1 MMVGVARLLSVFA
14 CSSVVDRFGRKSLMI
29 STAIICIICLV
40 SAGTTLIMEPT
51 SEALRLIP
59 LVAMLIYAFAYS
71 LGVNTVPWILVAEIL
86 PLSVKSLSTSISCMV
101 FSISIFL
108 VTNIFPTLMESIGL
122 GYSLFLFAGSKV
134 VFVTVVKLFIP
145 ETKGK
150 SLVELEQAFY
160 KSKIEI
166 TRF

>member
-40 SAGTTLIMEPT
+40 SAGTTVLMKPT
-51 SEALRLIP
+51 SEVLRTIP
-59 LVAMLIYAFAYS
+59 LVAMLIYAFTYN

-86 PLSVKSLSTSISCMV
+86 PLSVRSLSTSIACMV
-101 FSISIFL
+101 FSIFTFF
-108 VTNIFPTLMESIGL
+108 VANTVPTLMESIGL
-122 GYSLFLFAGSKV
+122 GYSLLLFAGSNV
-134 VFVTVVKLFIP
+134 IFITIVALFVP

-150 SLVELEQAFY
+150 TLIELEKAFC
-160 KSKIEI
+160 KPKVEV
-166 TRF
+166 THF